1 MKQITLRSIPDEIE
15 AMVKREAKAKG
26 LSLNK
31 AFITLM
37 ERAGGIKAKD
47 KKRRRFITIWT
58 ICPVYGQKVIPQSL
72 ITIFSYSEKWM
83 RNYGEKQDNHGYICL
98 FLPPERKP

>member
-37 ERAGGIKAKD
+37 ERAGGINIKD
-47 KKRRRFITIWT
+47 KKKEDDLSRF
-58 ICPVYGQKVIPQSL
+58 GQSVRCMVK
-72 ITIFSYSEKWM
+72 K
-83 RNYGEKQDNHGYICL
+83 
-98 FLPPERKP
+98 

>member
-47 KKRRRFITIWT
+47 KKKKTLYHDLDNLSGVWSKSDTAEFDNNLRLQR
-58 ICPVYGQKVIPQSL
+58 KVDEEL
-72 ITIFSYSEKWM
+72 W
-83 RNYGEKQDNHGYICL
+83 
-98 FLPPERKP
+98 RKTR